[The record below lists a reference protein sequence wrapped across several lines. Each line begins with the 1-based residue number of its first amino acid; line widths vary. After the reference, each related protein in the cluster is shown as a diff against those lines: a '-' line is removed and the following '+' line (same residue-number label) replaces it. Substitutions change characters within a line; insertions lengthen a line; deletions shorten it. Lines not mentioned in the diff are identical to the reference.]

1 MQFLE
6 RAWRDIRRGE
16 NIDLYL
22 SVVVAF
28 AVTILNFLGAA
39 TGTLTQ
45 SIMLAILG
53 LMAFSALGSRHLIE
67 GIKKEQALSVN
78 LDFRT

>member
-28 AVTILNFLGAA
+28 AVTI
-39 TGTLTQ
+39 
-45 SIMLAILG
+45 
-53 LMAFSALGSRHLIE
+53 
-67 GIKKEQALSVN
+67 
-78 LDFRT
+78 